1 MQEKAPEVVEFLKNY
16 ETSSALTN
24 EALAYMQLN
33 EVDADETAK
42 WFLSEY
48 EEIWTKWV
56 PEEVASKV
64 KGAL

>member
-1 MQEKAPEVVEFLKNY
+1 
-16 ETSSALTN
+16 
-24 EALAYMQLN
+24 MQLN